1 MNWPPSETH
10 ITTWWCFHRNEL
22 VISFL
27 DAQLAAKYQR
37 ANPEG
42 RIYSNLSQDDQASK
56 EVYLPRPEGLLS
68 LRSSSQ
74 GQSYSLVLD
83 FATEDNA
90 RVWHEKALITS
101 IIPDRSKKRVYISRE
116 VRSQKLMAPRQ
127 VSNDAHLTAPGTI

>member
-22 VISFL
+22 VISFP

-42 RIYSNLSQDDQASK
+42 RIYSNLLEDDQASK

-127 VSNDAHLTAPGTI
+127 VSNDAPLTAPGTI